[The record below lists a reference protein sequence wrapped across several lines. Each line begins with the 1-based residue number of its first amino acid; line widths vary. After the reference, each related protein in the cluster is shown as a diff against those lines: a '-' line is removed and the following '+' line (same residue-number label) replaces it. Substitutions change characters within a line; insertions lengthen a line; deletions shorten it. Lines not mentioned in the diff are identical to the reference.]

1 MREMTCIGCPIGCT
15 LMVEINGDAISVQ
28 GNGCPKGAKY
38 AKNEVTDPRRMLTST
53 VAVDN
58 GTIARLSVRTAQ
70 EIPKNKIFDCMD
82 ALKNIRTKAPVK
94 IGNVVLENCAGTGI
108 DVIATRNIDA
118 L

>member
-15 LMVEINGDAISVQ
+15 LTVEISGSDISVR
-28 GNGCPKGAKY
+28 GNGCPNGAKY

-70 EIPKNKIFDCMD
+70 EIPKNRIFDCMD
-82 ALKNIRTKAPVK
+82 AMKNIRAKAPVR
-94 IGNVVLENCAGTGI
+94 IGDVVLKNCAGTGI
-108 DVIATRNIDA
+108 DVIATKNIEA
-118 L
+118 K